1 MFTISK
7 FSLPTILIKFM
18 PVLFHNILFFFFTDI
33 SPLLR
38 IFESQIFILNIFQTV
53 DNIDFPWREFMSLI
67 EEFVT

>member
-7 FSLPTILIKFM
+7 FSLPTTLIQFM
-18 PVLFHNILFFFFTDI
+18 PVLFHNILFLFTDI

-53 DNIDFPWREFMSLI
+53 DITDFP
-67 EEFVT
+67 

>member
-7 FSLPTILIKFM
+7 FSLPTTLIQFM
-18 PVLFHNILFFFFTDI
+18 PVLFHNILFLFTDI

-53 DNIDFPWREFMSLI
+53 DITDFPWREFMSLI
-67 EEFVT
+67 EKFVT

>member
-7 FSLPTILIKFM
+7 FSLPTTLIQFM
-18 PVLFHNILFFFFTDI
+18 PVLFHNILFLFTDI

-53 DNIDFPWREFMSLI
+53 DIIDFPWREFMSVI
-67 EEFVT
+67 EKFVT

>member
-7 FSLPTILIKFM
+7 FSLPTTLIQFM
-18 PVLFHNILFFFFTDI
+18 PVLFHDILFLFTDI

-53 DNIDFPWREFMSLI
+53 DIIDFPWREFMSMI
-67 EEFVT
+67 EKFVT

>member
-7 FSLPTILIKFM
+7 FSLPTILIQFR
-18 PVLFHNILFFFFTDI
+18 PVLFHNMLFFFTDI

-38 IFESQIFILNIFQTV
+38 IFDSQIFILNIFQTV
-53 DNIDFPWREFMSLI
+53 DIIDFLWREFMSLI

>member
-7 FSLPTILIKFM
+7 FSLPTTLIQFM
-18 PVLFHNILFFFFTDI
+18 PVLFHNILFLFTDI

-53 DNIDFPWREFMSLI
+53 DIIDFPWREFMSLI
-67 EEFVT
+67 EKFVT